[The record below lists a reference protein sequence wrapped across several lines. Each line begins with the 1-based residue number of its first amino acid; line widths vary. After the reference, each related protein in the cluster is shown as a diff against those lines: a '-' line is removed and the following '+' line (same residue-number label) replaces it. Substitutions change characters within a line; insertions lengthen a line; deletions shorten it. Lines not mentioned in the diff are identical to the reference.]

1 MGPIPECGGSRV
13 APRDGHMPAGLAPL
27 RGQAPAIRFIVIV
40 LSVICVE
47 CGRRHEM
54 LTGPSELSPTASNS
68 LLMPADDTLPRE
80 PPLAAPAVFAGAGD
94 IALCASDGA
103 HEATA
108 RLLDSIGGTVFALGD
123 NVYMSGTAEEY
134 RDCYDRTWG
143 RHRLRTRP
151 VPGNH
156 EYESRAAAPYFDYFG
171 ANAGPHGLGYYS
183 FDLGGWHIVA
193 LNSNVPV
200 GAGSAQGTWLRAN
213 LSANRARC
221 TLAYWHHP
229 RFSSG
234 RHGNDERMR
243 DLWQVLYEAGA
254 DVVLSAHDHTYE
266 RFAPQD
272 PDGFPD
278 PNGGIRQFVVGT
290 GGARPY
296 PFVTVR
302 PNSEMRLAALGV
314 LKLTLSG
321 AGYDWEF
328 IAVSG
333 EPRDGGSASCH

>member
-1 MGPIPECGGSRV
+1 MHARPALVRVRALAIPSI
-13 APRDGHMPAGLAPL
+13 
-27 RGQAPAIRFIVIV
+27 AIA

-47 CGRRHEM
+47 CGRRHETM
-54 LTGPSELSPTASNS
+54 TGPSDLSATATAS
-68 LLMPADDTLPRE
+68 LLMPADEAQAPELP
-80 PPLAAPAVFAGAGD
+80 APEVLSAPEVFVGAGD
-94 IALCASDGA
+94 IALCTSEGN
-103 HEATA
+103 HEGTA
-108 RLLDSIGGTVFALGD
+108 RLLDGIAGTVFALGD
-123 NVYMSGTAEEY
+123 NAYMSGTAEEY

-143 RHRLRTRP
+143 RHRFRTRP

-156 EYESRAAAPYFDYFG
+156 EYESPRASPYFDYFG
-171 ANAGPHGLGYYS
+171 VKAGPHGLGYYS
-183 FDLGGWHIVA
+183 FDLGAWHIVA
-193 LNSNVPV
+193 LNSNVSV
-200 GAGSAQGTWLRAN
+200 TAGSAQGTWLRAD

-243 DLWQVLYEAGA
+243 DLWQILHEAGA

-278 PNGGIRQFVVGT
+278 PKVGIRQFVVGT

-296 PFVTVR
+296 SFVNVR
-302 PNSEMRLAALGV
+302 PNSEVRLAALGV

-328 IAVSG
+328 IAISG
-333 EPRDGGSASCH
+333 EPRDAGTASCH